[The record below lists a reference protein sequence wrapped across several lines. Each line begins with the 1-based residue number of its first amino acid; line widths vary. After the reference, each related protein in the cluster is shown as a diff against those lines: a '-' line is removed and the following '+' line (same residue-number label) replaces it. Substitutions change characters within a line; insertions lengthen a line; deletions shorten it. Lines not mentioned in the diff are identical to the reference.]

1 MRNQTFVRLFLLIH
15 FVFICLSCKPS
26 INKQLD
32 RLLENGSV
40 MQTAT
45 FCAKHAT
52 QLLERKEDC
61 DRVTKDAKSEIDTIL
76 NRRLDLGIAPVIV
89 PKSRGE
95 EIEEFLKV
103 HTQMGIRYWE
113 IWKSN
118 VILE

>member
-1 MRNQTFVRLFLLIH
+1 MSHQTFFRLFLMII
-15 FVFICLSCKPS
+15 FVSIAFACKPS

-32 RLLENGSV
+32 RLLEDGSV
-40 MQTAT
+40 IQTAT
-45 FCAKHAT
+45 FCAKHSH
-52 QLLERKEDC
+52 QLQDRKEDC

-76 NRRLDLGIAPVIV
+76 NRKLDLGIAPVIV
-89 PKSRGE
+89 PKSQGE